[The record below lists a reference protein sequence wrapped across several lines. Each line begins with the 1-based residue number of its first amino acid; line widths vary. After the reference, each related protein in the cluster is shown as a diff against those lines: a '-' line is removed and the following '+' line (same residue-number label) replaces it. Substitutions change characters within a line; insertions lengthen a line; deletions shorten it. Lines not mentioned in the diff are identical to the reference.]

1 MGVGSGGERMSCC
14 LVGDGSGR
22 RVEGVIP
29 QAKGRLGRDPLGL
42 LNHHAS
48 PIWLMKRANNI
59 SGVVGGFAVKKRGK
73 KGWARGLL
81 YLGRKLIMRVE
92 KDKTRD
98 KEDESCARLTL
109 DWDASIPANGT
120 THVGSKNV

>member
-1 MGVGSGGERMSCC
+1 MSCC

-48 PIWLMKRANNI
+48 PTWLMMKANKI
-59 SGVVGGFAVKKRGK
+59 SEVVDGFAVKKKGEKK
-73 KGWARGLL
+73 KGGFYIWAENR
-81 YLGRKLIMRVE
+81 
-92 KDKTRD
+92 
-98 KEDESCARLTL
+98 
-109 DWDASIPANGT
+109 
-120 THVGSKNV
+120 